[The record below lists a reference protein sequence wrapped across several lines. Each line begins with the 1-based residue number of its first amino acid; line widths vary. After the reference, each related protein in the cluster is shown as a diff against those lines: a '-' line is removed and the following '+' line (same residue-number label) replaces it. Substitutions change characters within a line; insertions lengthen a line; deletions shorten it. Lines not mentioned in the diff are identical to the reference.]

1 MVSPFEIRRQPAS
14 ISSSTFCGSSAFVLQ
29 GVVSR
34 VQPLS
39 PTRGAV
45 CLASDLVSESWRVPV
60 LRFASAGWTPRRAL
74 LPRKRPFFVRCRQ
87 RLGLRARPPWAKP
100 LHTST
105 SFYAFQHGDP
115 NRCCPPSAAARSVV
129 QLSKQR
135 QAVQPK
141 SLKRTAGAVSS
152 DGGLWSLSLRGAAVA
167 CMGRSLS
174 DQTLCGR
181 NIFVSCYGS

>member
-1 MVSPFEIRRQPAS
+1 VAARRLSFRVLSPAS
-14 ISSSTFCGSSAFVLQ
+14 NRGVPHAEPSAL
-29 GVVSR
+29 
-34 VQPLS
+34 PAILS
-39 PTRGAV
+39 PRAGG
-45 CLASDLVSESWRVPV
+45 CRFCVSCRQV
-60 LRFASAGWTPRRAL
+60 GRRAE
-74 LPRKRPFFVRCRQ
+74 PSCPGS
-87 RLGLRARPPWAKP
+87 GLSLHVAGSVLSSERGRRGAKP

-105 SFYAFQHGDP
+105 SFYAFQHGGP

-152 DGGLWSLSLRGAAVA
+152 DGGLWSFSLWGAAVA

-174 DQTLCGR
+174 DQTLGVPKLPSR
-181 NIFVSCYGS
+181 VK

>member
-1 MVSPFEIRRQPAS
+1 MVSPFEICRQPAS
-14 ISSSTFCGSSAFVLQ
+14 ISSSTFYGSSAFVLQ

-34 VQPLS
+34 VQPLI

-45 CLASDLVSESWRVPV
+45 CPASDLVSESWRVPV
-60 LRFASAGWTPRRAL
+60 LRS
-74 LPRKRPFFVRCRQ
+74 RPQV
-87 RLGLRARPPWAKP
+87 GLRAEPSCPGSGLSSHVAGSVLGFERGRRGARP

-105 SFYAFQHGDP
+105 SFYAFQHGGP

-152 DGGLWSLSLRGAAVA
+152 DGGLWSFSLRGAAVA

-174 DQTLCGR
+174 SQPLA
-181 NIFVSCYGS
+181 V

>member
-1 MVSPFEIRRQPAS
+1 MVSPFEIRWLPAS
-14 ISSSTFCGSSAFVLQ
+14 ISSRTFCGSSAFVLQ

-45 CLASDLVSESWRVPV
+45 CPASDLVSESWRVPV
-60 LRFASAGWTPRRAL
+60 LRSP
-74 LPRKRPFFVRCRQ
+74 PQV
-87 RLGLRARPPWAKP
+87 GLRAEPSCLGSGLSSHVAGSVLGFEQGRRGEKP

-105 SFYAFQHGDP
+105 SFYAFQHGGP
-115 NRCCPPSAAARSVV
+115 NRCCPPSAAARSGV
-129 QLSKQR
+129 QASQQR

-152 DGGLWSLSLRGAAVA
+152 VGGLWLCSLRGAMAA

-174 DQTLCGR
+174 DQTL
-181 NIFVSCYGS
+181 

>member
-60 LRFASAGWTPRRAL
+60 LRLASAGWTPGGAL
-74 LPRKRPFFVRCRQ
+74 LPRSRPYYVRGQ
-87 RLGLRARPPWAKP
+87 RGLGLRA
-100 LHTST
+100 
-105 SFYAFQHGDP
+105 
-115 NRCCPPSAAARSVV
+115 
-129 QLSKQR
+129 
-135 QAVQPK
+135 
-141 SLKRTAGAVSS
+141 VS
-152 DGGLWSLSLRGAAVA
+152 GWEERV
-167 CMGRSLS
+167 
-174 DQTLCGR
+174 
-181 NIFVSCYGS
+181 

>member
-1 MVSPFEIRRQPAS
+1 MVSPFEIRLLPAS
-14 ISSSTFCGSSAFVLQ
+14 LSSSTFCGSSAFVLQ

-45 CLASDLVSESWRVPV
+45 CPASDLVSESWRVPV
-60 LRFASAGWTPRRAL
+60 LRS
-74 LPRKRPFFVRCRQ
+74 RPQ
-87 RLGLRARPPWAKP
+87 GGLRAEPSCPGIGLSSRVAGSVLGFEQGRRGGKP

-105 SFYAFQHGDP
+105 SFYAFQHGGP
-115 NRCCPPSAAARSVV
+115 NRCCSLSGAARSVV

-152 DGGLWSLSLRGAAVA
+152 DGGLWSFSLRGAAVA
-167 CMGRSLS
+167 FMGRSLS
-174 DQTLCGR
+174 SQTLGE
-181 NIFVSCYGS
+181 

>member
-1 MVSPFEIRRQPAS
+1 TRRSSDLVFPFEIRWLPAS

-45 CLASDLVSESWRVPV
+45 CPASDLLSESWRV
-60 LRFASAGWTPRRAL
+60 RFCVSRPQIGRRAEPSCPGSGL
-74 LPRKRPFFVRCRQ
+74 SSHVAGSV
-87 RLGLRARPPWAKP
+87 LGFERGRRGARP

-105 SFYAFQHGDP
+105 SFYAFQHGGP
-115 NRCCPPSAAARSVV
+115 NRCCPLSAAARSVV

-141 SLKRTAGAVSS
+141 SLKRTAGAVSRDS
-152 DGGLWSLSLRGAAVA
+152 GLWSALLRGA
-167 CMGRSLS
+167 GGSLHGP
-174 DQTLCGR
+174 LA
-181 NIFVSCYGS
+181 

>member
-1 MVSPFEIRRQPAS
+1 VAALRLSFRVLSPAS
-14 ISSSTFCGSSAFVLQ
+14 NRGVPHAEPSALPAILSPRA
-29 GVVSR
+29 GGYRSCVSR
-34 VQPLS
+34 PQVGRRAEPSCPGSGLS
-39 PTRGAV
+39 SHVAGASWASSEGAV
-45 CLASDLVSESWRVPV
+45 
-60 LRFASAGWTPRRAL
+60 G
-74 LPRKRPFFVRCRQ
+74 
-87 RLGLRARPPWAKP
+87 KP

-105 SFYAFQHGDP
+105 SFYAFQHGGP

-152 DGGLWSLSLRGAAVA
+152 DGGLWSFSLRGAAVA

-174 DQTLCGR
+174 SQTLAASQHQAR
-181 NIFVSCYGS
+181 PRARAESLTAPIWLGS